1 MASSSTYN
9 ASPSGSRTS
18 RRRSNSLASDSRVH
32 DLEAE
37 LAAFRQ
43 NGGSSVELDAL
54 KTQLATAKREL
65 NKAINEKIWV
75 ESKAKK
81 EVDAV
86 KDLLENANYELDGMR
101 RDLEDGGSI
110 SRKDMEK
117 RQKDWAGEKA
127 ELGVKIQDLEGLVA
141 EGKAR
146 LSELQSAA
154 NEAEHLREELEQER
168 SKPAPISTAPD
179 HAEELSRLS
188 EEIRSLQSELVRA
201 RAQSPPSSSAPTSSS
216 SELTIRRL
224 ERNLDK
230 ARRDTEA
237 LEESLNQA
245 EEENQALRTRI
256 PLPNSPGLKADD
268 GKVAELEVENERL
281 QGEVSNLRELVRSLR
296 GDLVTLQASLTKAQ
310 EAEEAL
316 ERVQGTLLDKEAA
329 WNTERQV
336 RYSYLPQVLD

>member
-18 RRRSNSLASDSRVH
+18 RRRSNSLSSDSRVH

-37 LAAFRQ
+37 LASLRQ
-43 NGGSSVELDAL
+43 NGGSSLELDAL

-110 SRKDMEK
+110 SRKEMEK
-117 RQKDWAGEKA
+117 RQKVWEGERA
-127 ELGVKIQDLEGLVA
+127 ELSVRIQDLEGLV
-141 EGKAR
+141 EDGQTK

-154 NEAEHLREELEQER
+154 NEAEHLSEELDQER
-168 SKPAPISTAPD
+168 SKPALISTRAD

-188 EEIRSLQSELVRA
+188 EEVRSLQSELVRA
-201 RAQSPPSSSAPTSSS
+201 RAQNPPSSSAPASSS

-230 ARRDTEA
+230 ARRDAEA

-256 PLPNSPGLKADD
+256 PLPSSPGLKADD
-268 GKVAELEVENERL
+268 GKVVELEIDNERL
-281 QGEVSNLRELVRSLR
+281 QGEVSQLQEQVRSLR
-296 GDLVTLQASLTKAQ
+296 RDLATLQASLAKAQ
-310 EAEEAL
+310 ESEEAL
-316 ERVQGTLLDKEAA
+316 ERVQGTMVHKEAA
-329 WNTERQV
+329 WDTERQV
-336 RYSYLPQVLD
+336 SCSCLIKVVN

>member
-37 LAAFRQ
+37 LASLRQ
-43 NGGSSVELDAL
+43 NGGSSLELDAM

-81 EVDAV
+81 EIDAV

-110 SRKDMEK
+110 SKKEMEK
-117 RQKDWAGEKA
+117 RQKVWEGEKI
-127 ELGVKIQDLEGLVA
+127 ELESRIQDLEGLVA
-141 EGKAR
+141 DGKTR
-146 LSELQSAA
+146 LSESEAA
-154 NEAEHLREELEQER
+154 ADEAERVRRKEH
-168 SKPAPISTAPD
+168 SKPAPPSTSPD
-179 HAEELSRLS
+179 HSEELSRLT
-188 EEIRSLQSELVRA
+188 EEVRSLQAELVRA
-201 RAQSPPSSSAPTSSS
+201 RAQSPPSSTAPTSSS

-230 ARRDTEA
+230 ARRDAEA

-256 PLPNSPGLKADD
+256 PLPNSPGSKVDNE
-268 GKVAELEVENERL
+268 KVAGLEVQNGKL
-281 QGEVSNLRELVRSLR
+281 QGEVLQLQEQVKSLR
-296 GDLVTLQASLTKAQ
+296 GELATLQASLAEAQ
-310 EAEEAL
+310 VSRYYL
-316 ERVQGTLLDKEAA
+316 
-329 WNTERQV
+329 V
-336 RYSYLPQVLD
+336 RLVI

>member
-1 MASSSTYN
+1 MASSTYN

-37 LAAFRQ
+37 LASLRQ

-110 SRKDMEK
+110 SKKDMEK
-117 RQKDWAGEKA
+117 RQKVWEGERA
-127 ELGVKIQDLEGLVA
+127 ELGLRIQGFEGLVA
-141 EGKAR
+141 YGKTR

-154 NEAEHLREELEQER
+154 DEAEHLREELDKER
-168 SKPAPISTAPD
+168 SKATPIPTTPD
-179 HAEELSRLS
+179 HSEELSRLS
-188 EEIRSLQSELVRA
+188 EEVRSLQAELARA
-201 RAQSPPSSSAPTSSS
+201 RAQSPPSSSAPTSLSL
-216 SELTIRRL
+216 EVKIRRL
-224 ERNLDK
+224 ERNLVK
-230 ARRDTEA
+230 AVRDTEA
-237 LEESLNQA
+237 LEKLLNQA
-245 EEENQALRTRI
+245 EEENQALRSRI
-256 PLPNSPGLKADD
+256 PLPDSPTSRPDN
-268 GKVAELEVENERL
+268 GKVMELEIENERL
-281 QGEVSNLRELVRSLR
+281 QGEASNLQDQVKSLR
-296 GDLVTLQASLTKAQ
+296 GDLSTLQASLAKAQ
-310 EAEEAL
+310 AAEKAL
-316 ERVQGTLLDKEAA
+316 ERVQRTLLDKEAA

-336 RYSYLPQVLD
+336 SFSCLM

>member
-1 MASSSTYN
+1 MASSSAYN

-37 LAAFRQ
+37 LASLRQ
-43 NGGSSVELDAL
+43 NGGSSLELDAM
-54 KTQLATAKREL
+54 KTQLATARREL

-81 EVDAV
+81 EIDAV

-101 RDLEDGGSI
+101 RDLEDGGNI
-110 SRKDMEK
+110 SKKEMEK
-117 RQKDWAGEKA
+117 RQKVWAGEKT
-127 ELGVKIQDLEGLVA
+127 ELERRVQDLEGFVA
-141 EGKAR
+141 DGRTK
-146 LSELQSAA
+146 LGELQATASD
-154 NEAEHLREELEQER
+154 AERMRGEEQAR
-168 SKPAPISTAPD
+168 PTPTSTTPD
-179 HAEELSRLS
+179 HSQELSRLT
-188 EEIRSLQSELVRA
+188 EEVRSLQAELVRA

-230 ARRDTEA
+230 ARRDAEA

-256 PLPNSPGLKADD
+256 PLPDSPGLSVDNE
-268 GKVAELEVENERL
+268 KVAELELDNERL
-281 QGEVSNLRELVRSLR
+281 QGEVSQLQEQVKSLR
-296 GDLVTLQASLTKAQ
+296 GDLATLQASLAEAQ
-310 EAEEAL
+310 VSRYYL
-316 ERVQGTLLDKEAA
+316 
-329 WNTERQV
+329 V
-336 RYSYLPQVLD
+336 RIVN